1 MTDKLPWFLG
11 SKALDVYLLPNRY
24 IALDLETTN
33 LERGSALN
41 PDNRL
46 LLACWDIVE
55 SDGTITR
62 KSTWGDEYDMSE
74 LEEDIRSADFIV
86 AHNAK
91 FELQW
96 LKRCG
101 IELRDVLVFDTFLA
115 EWVIASNRR
124 NQWDLSLD
132 GCAARYGLGAKLHLA
147 KTCIGIGICPSQIPK
162 VWLEPYCYM
171 DVELCRKI
179 YEQQREILSKDGLL
193 HLALTRNLACA
204 VLADIEFNGC
214 ELDHE
219 KVKEEYTKSVEEF
232 IAVENELVK
241 STGGINLSSPK
252 QLATFL
258 FESLKFPLPLD
269 HKGNVVK
276 TPGGNIKTDVKT
288 LERLKAES
296 PEQQEFLK
304 LYKRRNKLDAL
315 LTKNLEFFNL
325 VCEQK
330 SGVFYGVFNQGFTD
344 TGRLSSSGRPVVF
357 TGLKKPKGCQLQNL
371 PRQYKCLFT
380 AYAPDYLVGEADGA
394 QLEFRVAAEM
404 GRDKIAIDMI
414 ENNGDVHAD
423 TAKVFVDWNATHKHQ
438 QHEDFVGLDYKSAR
452 QPAKSQTFK
461 PMYGGNG
468 SNPAEK
474 EYCKFFKQKYHGIA
488 ETQYNW
494 CLEVLDKG
502 WHQNPYGMRFYWPG
516 TKMSRSGYIDNT
528 TSISNYSIQ
537 GFATGEIIPIAL
549 VYFWHRTRDLPI
561 TIWNTIHDSIASRF
575 HKDVAEQYK
584 LLSKQALTTDVYNFL
599 RDVYKYEFSVP
610 LGVGV
615 KVAKNWGTSKE
626 EEVWAVWPDGR
637 ETYVKK

>member
-11 SKALDVYLLPNRY
+11 SKALDVYLSPNRY

-55 SDGTITR
+55 ADGTITR
-62 KSTWGDEYDMSE
+62 KHQWGDEYDMSE

-147 KTCIGIGICPSQIPK
+147 KTCIGIGICPSQIPT

-179 YEQQREILSKDGLL
+179 YEQQREILRNDGLL

-252 QLATFL
+252 QLAAYL
-258 FESLKFPLPLD
+258 YEVLKFPLPLD
-269 HKGNVVK
+269 HKGNVIK
-276 TPGGNIKTDVKT
+276 TGKGAIKTDVKT
-288 LERLKAES
+288 LDRLKAET
-296 PEQQEFLK
+296 PGQQEFLK

-330 SGVFYGVFNQGFTD
+330 GGVFYGVFNQGFTD
-344 TGRLSSSGRPVVF
+344 TGRLSSSGRPVIF

-371 PRQYKCLFT
+371 PRQYKSLFT
-380 AYAPDYLVGEADGA
+380 AYDPDYLVGEADGA

-404 GRDKIAIDMI
+404 GHDKVAIDMI
-414 ENNGDVHAD
+414 ENNGDVHSD
-423 TAKVFVDWNATHKHQ
+423 TAKVFVDWNKNHPNQ
-438 QHEDFVGLDYKSAR
+438 PHEDFIGLDYKQGR

-474 EYCKFFKQKYHGIA
+474 EYCKFFKAKYNGIA
-488 ETQYNW
+488 GTQYQW

-516 TKMSRSGYIDNT
+516 TKMSRSGYIENT

-549 VYFWHRTRDLPI
+549 VYFWHRSRNLPI

-575 HKDVAEQYK
+575 HKDVTEQYK

-599 RDVYKYEFSVP
+599 RDVYRYEFSVP

-615 KVAKNWGTSKE
+615 KVSKNWGASKE
-626 EEVWAVWPDGR
+626 EEVWAVWPDGK